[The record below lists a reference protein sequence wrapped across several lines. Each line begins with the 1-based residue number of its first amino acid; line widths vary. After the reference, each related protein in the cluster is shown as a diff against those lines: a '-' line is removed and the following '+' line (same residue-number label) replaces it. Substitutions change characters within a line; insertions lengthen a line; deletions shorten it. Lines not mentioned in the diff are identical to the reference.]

1 MKIKFKG
8 KEYWVH
14 GEHVEVRIPG
24 GGPRVMRAPVSGS
37 WRSLNPEG
45 PVAKA
50 VKEAA
55 AKALKLKKLGG
66 CEGLEA
72 KAVAAN
78 VSSEMLGMWRRG
90 SMSNEMLMHL
100 IGESK

>member
-1 MKIKFKG
+1 VKIKVGG
-8 KEYWVH
+8 KEYWVY
-14 GEHVEVRIPG
+14 GEHVEVYIPAG
-24 GGPRVMRAPVSGS
+24 PPRVMKASIRGR
-37 WRSLNPEG
+37 WRGLNPEG
-45 PVAKA
+45 PVAKK

-72 KAVAAN
+72 KAVAAGI
-78 VSSEMLGMWRRG
+78 SGEMLGMWRRG

-100 IGESK
+100 IGEVK